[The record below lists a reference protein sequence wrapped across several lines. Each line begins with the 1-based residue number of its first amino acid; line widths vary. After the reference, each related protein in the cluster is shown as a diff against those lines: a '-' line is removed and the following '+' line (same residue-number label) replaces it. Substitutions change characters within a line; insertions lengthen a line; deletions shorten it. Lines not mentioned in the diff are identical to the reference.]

1 MAIAPFLP
9 GIFFFWSPSIIMTP
23 ALSADSCPVLH
34 GSVRGR
40 VIAFFAGGGGGV
52 GRRSLR
58 RLTVRPNENTQRSNL
73 SPGVVVDAADASYS
87 SSGEPSELNMT
98 VAVAVLLRRPAGG
111 WDACASTRRTR
122 TDEGETALLL
132 AARLHLF
139 FGPRAEEG
147 PRPDRPR
154 AAEKGA
160 SNTTVAPPACLHR
173 GDGGEPSG
181 SSSPPPSLLNIPIWS
196 AAPAAGRVKVKAHA
210 PRFAVDPDP
219 DSGGS
224 QRAFRLRDLLPQMR
238 TEQQKFSHSVCLS
251 LSATRTVGEHK
262 PQTLST
268 VNHVTNTPI

>member
-111 WDACASTRRTR
+111 AGRVRVYTAHSDGRGS
-122 TDEGETALLL
+122 ETALLM

-160 SNTTVAPPACLHR
+160 SNTTTPRLPASIEDQVGERRRGAIGFIIASSKPSTPSYLERCL
-173 GDGGEPSG
+173 D
-181 SSSPPPSLLNIPIWS
+181 
-196 AAPAAGRVKVKAHA
+196 GRVHLHVRRVIQPA
-210 PRFAVDPDP
+210 
-219 DSGGS
+219 SS
-224 QRAFRLRDLLPQMR
+224 QVLGRAKSR
-238 TEQQKFSHSVCLS
+238 
-251 LSATRTVGEHK
+251 
-262 PQTLST
+262 
-268 VNHVTNTPI
+268 

>member
-111 WDACASTRRTR
+111 VGRVRVYTAHSDGRGRDSSSSGRASTPLLRSARGRRT
-122 TDEGETALLL
+122 ET
-132 AARLHLF
+132 
-139 FGPRAEEG
+139 GPATRRGKE
-147 PRPDRPR
+147 
-154 AAEKGA
+154 A
-160 SNTTVAPPACLHR
+160 SNTMVAQPVCFQRGPGWRATEESHR
-173 GDGGEPSG
+173 GGELTILHHC
-181 SSSPPPSLLNIPIWS
+181 LLQASNIIVEASWLL
-196 AAPAAGRVKVKAHA
+196 AGDWCWWIKQVL
-210 PRFAVDPDP
+210 
-219 DSGGS
+219 G
-224 QRAFRLRDLLPQMR
+224 
-238 TEQQKFSHSVCLS
+238 
-251 LSATRTVGEHK
+251 
-262 PQTLST
+262 
-268 VNHVTNTPI
+268 